1 MRSPIFSATIRIF
14 AASSGGI
21 TRPSTPSKPAA
32 LIWVS
37 SSSVGRAMSAFRS
50 FVLNV
55 SGAAGAAG
63 LACSPAPR
71 PWVCAPAAPAP
82 RLKPAARDAE
92 VVRNSRRSI
101 CHISLQDRA
110 RAAGDADYA
119 VHRAS
124 ARAPVSIRPS
134 RQQSSDTD
142 CHSGRTSEAAR
153 RSSSTVSAVASF
165 QPRTRACAAR
175 RRSNGSRVQLSS
187 QAAANHFAAA
197 GSSSRHR

>member
-50 FVLNV
+50 LVLNV

-71 PWVCAPAAPAP
+71 PCVCAPAAPAP
-82 RLKPAARDAE
+82 RLKPAAREAE

-101 CHISLQDRA
+101 VISASRTGHAPPD
-110 RAAGDADYA
+110 DADYA

-124 ARAPVSIRPS
+124 ARAPVSSRPS
-134 RQQSSDTD
+134 GQPSLLTD
-142 CHSGRTSEAAR
+142 YHSARTSEAAR